1 MEAEHD
7 GAQQGPGHGL
17 DGNNRAAQADS
28 GKRARQT
35 GRKNRAWFK
44 YCKSLPTHLQKPPG
58 VECAAGVATSAEGCR
73 SEPATHDQERL
84 RGSDPARDEQGRKAG
99 LPEAERCTVWLPQKK
114 RLCSQRRSSPGSLFC
129 IAHLLNPPPML
140 PQAAASGAP
149 DHSQSVSSAP
159 GSATNRHVEMITC
172 EHCGAAVAAAK
183 LDKHLGRC
191 NVLRKQALL
200 EAAPYFRRDAN
211 SGAAPSPEHDAP
223 AGAAGCGQLASLGE
237 SEFAARVRAWFQE
250 HVPASVGE
258 TMVLEAAGCSALFEA
273 SLAVRWPYHLPHPPI
288 HPSIHISSRV
298 CVLGLAC
305 VSARAH
311 TRTRA
316 RTHTHTHAGT
326 RARAHTHTHTGRGGT
341 AGQERQLAQTSHARF
356 LHRRPCS
363 ALRYCQD
370 MYNILYTHAHPPTH
384 THTQ

>member
-58 VECAAGVATSAEGCR
+58 AECAAGVAASAEGCR

-99 LPEAERCTVWLPQKK
+99 LPEVERCTVWLPQKK

-223 AGAAGCGQLASLGE
+223 AGAVGCGQLASLGE

-273 SLAVRWPYHLPHPPI
+273 SLAVRWPYHLPHPSI
-288 HPSIHISSRV
+288 HPSI
-298 CVLGLAC
+298 
-305 VSARAH
+305 
-311 TRTRA
+311 
-316 RTHTHTHAGT
+316 
-326 RARAHTHTHTGRGGT
+326 
-341 AGQERQLAQTSHARF
+341 
-356 LHRRPCS
+356 
-363 ALRYCQD
+363 
-370 MYNILYTHAHPPTH
+370 
-384 THTQ
+384 